1 MKRRKMN
8 RPKISVHP
16 RSLARS
22 MARAEFE
29 RQGVTGYND
38 KIPTAPGEKPV
49 SRFSLSWRKMAAEAA
64 SAAPRK
70 KKGVSR

>member
-1 MKRRKMN
+1 MKSTT
-8 RPKISVHP
+8 ITVHP

-22 MARAEFE
+22 MSRAEFE

-38 KIPTAPGEKPV
+38 KIPTAPGEKKT
-49 SRFSLSWRKMAAEAA
+49 SRFALSWRKMAAEAA